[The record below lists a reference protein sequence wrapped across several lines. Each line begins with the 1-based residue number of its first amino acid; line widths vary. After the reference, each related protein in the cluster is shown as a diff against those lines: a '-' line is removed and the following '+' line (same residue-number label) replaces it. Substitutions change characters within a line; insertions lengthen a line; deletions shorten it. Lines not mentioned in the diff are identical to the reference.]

1 MELLLLRHSITPGNL
16 KKQYVGIT
24 DQPLAPEGEALARE
38 KRKDMPPVEA
48 LWISPMLRCRQTAR
62 ILFPELEPVEIPD
75 LRECNFGDFEGRTW
89 AEIKDHPAYQ
99 AWMGGEQGAALPNG
113 ESVAEFYARCRRGF
127 QQVIGAGGLRP
138 SEAPLLPVAAQELLR
153 FPHGG
158 PGKSPGAPPAGGA
171 MTLLALR
178 FFTVLL
184 PAVLLDLI
192 LGDPR
197 WLPHPVRWMGRTI
210 SALEPFLRRAFPKTH
225 AGERIAGG
233 ALVLLMAVLF
243 GGGSVLL
250 LRLCGVASPW
260 LAWGVEV
267 WFSFQLLSARD
278 LQAESMAVYPP
289 LKSGDLEGA
298 RAAVSRIVG
307 RDTSVLDGSGV
318 AKAAVETVAENTCD
332 GVISPLIF
340 LFLGGL
346 PLGMAFKAVSTLDS
360 MVGYRTPKYQYFG
373 TAAAKLD
380 DVLNFVP
387 ARLSGILMCLG
398 AALLPGCSGR
408 RAWRSFWRDRK
419 KHASPNSAHSEAA
432 CAGALGVQLAG
443 DAQYFGTLVRKP
455 TLGEPVRPVEPEDIA
470 RACRLMYAT
479 EGLTLLLLAGIG
491 LLLNLL

>member
-1 MELLLLRHSITPGNL
+1 
-16 KKQYVGIT
+16 
-24 DQPLAPEGEALARE
+24 
-38 KRKDMPPVEA
+38 
-48 LWISPMLRCRQTAR
+48 
-62 ILFPELEPVEIPD
+62 
-75 LRECNFGDFEGRTW
+75 
-89 AEIKDHPAYQ
+89 
-99 AWMGGEQGAALPNG
+99 
-113 ESVAEFYARCRRGF
+113 
-127 QQVIGAGGLRP
+127 
-138 SEAPLLPVAAQELLR
+138 
-153 FPHGG
+153 
-158 PGKSPGAPPAGGA
+158 

-178 FFTVLL
+178 FLTVLL

-210 SALEPFLRRAFPKTH
+210 STLEPFLRRAFPKTP
-225 AGERIAGG
+225 AGERAAGG
-233 ALVLLMAVLF
+233 ALVLLMALLF
-243 GGGSVLL
+243 GGGSALL
-250 LRLCGVASPW
+250 LRLCGGVSPW

-278 LQAESMAVYPP
+278 LQVEAMAVYPP
-289 LKSGDLEGA
+289 LTSGDLEGA

-380 DVLNFVP
+380 DILNFLP
-387 ARLSGILMCLG
+387 ARLTGLLMCLG

-408 RAWRSFWRDRK
+408 RAWRIFWRDRK
-419 KHASPNSAHSEAA
+419 KHASPNSAHGEAA
-432 CAGALGVQLAG
+432 CAGALGVRLAG
-443 DAQYFGTLVRKP
+443 DAVYFGALVRKP
-455 TLGEPVRPVEPEDIA
+455 TLGDGTRPVEAEDIL
-470 RACRLMYAT
+470 RAIRLMYAAQL
-479 EGLTLLLLAGIG
+479 LTLALLTVIFLG
-491 LLLNLL
+491 LQMM

>member
-1 MELLLLRHSITPGNL
+1 
-16 KKQYVGIT
+16 
-24 DQPLAPEGEALARE
+24 
-38 KRKDMPPVEA
+38 
-48 LWISPMLRCRQTAR
+48 
-62 ILFPELEPVEIPD
+62 
-75 LRECNFGDFEGRTW
+75 
-89 AEIKDHPAYQ
+89 
-99 AWMGGEQGAALPNG
+99 
-113 ESVAEFYARCRRGF
+113 
-127 QQVIGAGGLRP
+127 
-138 SEAPLLPVAAQELLR
+138 
-153 FPHGG
+153 
-158 PGKSPGAPPAGGA
+158 

-225 AGERIAGG
+225 TGERIAGG

-491 LLLNLL
+491 LALNLL